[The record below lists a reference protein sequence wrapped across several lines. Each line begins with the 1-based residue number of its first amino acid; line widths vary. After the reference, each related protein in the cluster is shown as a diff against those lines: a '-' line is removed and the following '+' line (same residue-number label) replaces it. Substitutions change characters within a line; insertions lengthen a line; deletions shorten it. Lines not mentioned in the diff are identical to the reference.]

1 MKTIV
6 TILLAVMFLFAG
18 MTATACVI
26 VCMPVL
32 WAYDSLDELLRDDVP
47 FIDPYNRGL

>member
-18 MTATACVI
+18 MTAAACVI

-32 WAYDSLDELLRDDVP
+32 WAYDSLGELFRDDVP
-47 FIDPYNRGL
+47 FVDTYDRGI